1 MTQLFDQLGYNYTPT
16 GNEIVDYSPDVIAT
30 LDKMP
35 RLLEEWQFN
44 DLINND
50 VAPTNYFSN
59 PVVNITNTIRSNF
72 TSIRSASILVS
83 SLSGIVAA
91 CNNGTDECD
100 DFIDHTNRIAGL
112 VQPNE
117 ETAELP
123 HYDMAVGVGKTLVQL
138 IYQADGIQNTA
149 PVMGSL
155 TSLFIEDDL
164 QAKYNVTTG
173 YATLITDSISSST
186 DPETS
191 ITTYISSLTS
201 EQINEIISNIN
212 VISNTMETR
221 RLHDE
226 NFYTNSVNMLEKFQ
240 ELKRYSDLG
249 ESDTNLINNY
259 IGTDRLKNNIA
270 NTA

>member
-16 GNEIVDYSPDVIAT
+16 GNEIVDYSPEVINT
-30 LDKMP
+30 LDKLP
-35 RLLEEWQFN
+35 PLLEEWQFN
-44 DLINND
+44 DLIND
-50 VAPTNYFSN
+50 DIAPTNYFFN
-59 PVVNITNTIRSNF
+59 PVKQITNTIKTNF
-72 TSIRSASILVS
+72 TNIRNVSTEVS
-83 SLSGIVAA
+83 SLSGIVSA
-91 CNNGTDECD
+91 CNSGRTACDNFIAHTD
-100 DFIDHTNRIAGL
+100 RIAGL

-117 ETAELP
+117 NTAELP
-123 HYDMAVGVGKTLVQL
+123 HYDMAVGVGKTLMQL

-164 QAKYNVTTG
+164 ETKYNVTSG
-173 YATLITDSISSST
+173 YVTLISDSISSYT

-191 ITTYISSLTS
+191 VTTYSSDLTS
-201 EQINEIISNIN
+201 GQINQIISNIN
-212 VISNTMETR
+212 IITNTMTTR
-221 RLHDE
+221 RTHDE
-226 NFYTNSVNMLEKFQ
+226 NFYTNSVLMLEKFQ

-259 IGTDRLKNNIA
+259 IGTERLKNNIA

>member
-16 GNEIVDYSPDVIAT
+16 GNEIVNYSPDVIAT

-35 RLLEEWQFN
+35 PLLEEWQFN

-50 VAPTNYFSN
+50 IAPTNYFTN
-59 PVVNITNTIRSNF
+59 PVVTITNTIRSNF
-72 TSIRSASILVS
+72 ASIRSASILVD
-83 SLSGIVAA
+83 SLSGIVEA
-91 CNNGTDECD
+91 CSNGIDDCD

-123 HYDMAVGVGKTLVQL
+123 HYDMAVGVGKTLMQL

-164 QAKYNVTTG
+164 QSKYNVTTG
-173 YATLITDSISSST
+173 YATLITNSISTSE
-186 DPETS
+186 DPETFVTIYTS
-191 ITTYISSLTS
+191 NLTS
-201 EQINEIISNIN
+201 GQINEIISNIN
-212 VISNTMETR
+212 VISNTMQTR
-221 RLHDE
+221 RVHDE
-226 NFYTNSVNMLEKFQ
+226 NFYTNSVNMLERFQ

-249 ESDTNLINNY
+249 ESDSNLINNY